1 VSLEGTGCRATAA
14 GELLSANGALWFQPR
29 QQGAAEVRPVLLGGF
44 SGVFS
49 TLLPHKD
56 NESAPPARLFAVR
69 AAPVRQDQHTG
80 DTLVH
85 VDPDKLAVVPWWS
98 ADGRLRLLGRVGARA
113 VVLQEDVGG
122 ARVAA
127 VDPAAKDVLLSGPIE
142 VPPAMWSGPRPEVA
156 MPLAA
161 PVGEGRFVL
170 RCGGERL
177 CLVRVGTRIEIQ
189 PLPVRAEGLL
199 WSAGGLLLKQGRGR
213 CAQVRGKPP
222 ERWGRLPARACPR
235 DAAPAPGLMVEGALL
250 RAAEVSVPACLVRD
264 RIELP
269 AQQGEPGQGGVGV
282 VLLPAGGG
290 SGGGAE
296 LSADLLLR
304 GRALQVLFSAD
315 EGVPGPREF
324 ALALP
329 PGAVSAR
336 PITVGADEAAGERA
350 LYQVRVRAAAS
361 LDPGGGCWRGRVSF
375 QSSSGGDAASA
386 GRAWRFGRC
395 GDP

>member
-1 VSLEGTGCRATAA
+1 MELEGAGCRAAAA

-29 QQGAAEVRPVLLGGF
+29 QKGAAAAPPVLLPGF

-49 TLLPHKD
+49 TLLPHRD
-56 NESAPPARLFAVR
+56 SDSAPPARLFAVR

-85 VDPDKLAVVPWWS
+85 VDPDKLAVLPWWS
-98 ADGRLRLLGRVGARA
+98 ADGRLRLIGRAGSRA
-113 VVLQEDVGG
+113 VVLSEDVGG

-127 VDPAAKDVLLSGPIE
+127 VDPAAKDVLISGPID
-142 VPPAMWSGPRPEVA
+142 VPPAVWSGARPEVA

-161 PVGEGRFVL
+161 PLGEGRFVM
-170 RCGGERL
+170 RCGEERL
-177 CLVRVGTRIEIQ
+177 CLVRVGQRIEIQ
-189 PLPVRAEGLL
+189 PLPVRAEGLF
-199 WSAGGLLLKQGRGR
+199 WSEGGLLLKQGRGR

-235 DAAPAPGLMVEGALL
+235 DAGPAPGLGVDGALV

-264 RIELP
+264 RVELP
-269 AQQGEPGQGGVGV
+269 ELQRPGQGGVGV
-282 VLLPAGGG
+282 VLLPTGEGD
-290 SGGGAE
+290 GGAE

-324 ALALP
+324 TLALP
-329 PGAVSAR
+329 PGAVRAR
-336 PITVGADEAAGERA
+336 PMTLGHGESMGERS
-350 LYQVRVRAAAS
+350 LYQVRVRAAAA
-361 LDPGGGCWRGRVSF
+361 LELGGGCWRGRVSF
-375 QSSSGGDAASA
+375 RASSGAEAAMA
-386 GRAWRFGRC
+386 GRSWRFGRC
-395 GDP
+395 GE